1 MGSYL
6 HIGAVHEQT
15 SERLAHF
22 AMWLDDIPFLDDPP
36 FLHNDL
42 YGHETTAKLKPDNR
56 SLQQYIMLGGISV
69 LGRGAHAVSLKMYT
83 KCTPGLPGLVCYD

>member
-6 HIGAVHEQT
+6 HIGAVHELT

-22 AMWLDDIPFLDDPP
+22 AMWLDDLPFLDDPP

-56 SLQQYIMLGGISV
+56 SLQQYIMLGGVRV
-69 LGRGAHAVSLKMYT
+69 LDGCVYMVSLKMDP
-83 KCTPGLPGLVCYD
+83 KWIPGLPGLLG